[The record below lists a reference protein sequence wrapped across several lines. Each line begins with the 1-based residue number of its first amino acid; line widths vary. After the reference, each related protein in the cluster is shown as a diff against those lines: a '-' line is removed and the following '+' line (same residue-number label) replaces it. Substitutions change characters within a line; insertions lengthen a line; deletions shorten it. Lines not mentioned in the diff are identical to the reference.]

1 MPLYGRVNSS
11 VSNIDPEASCD
22 ALSRGVVGLALSR
35 MDSELCRFLTIF
47 DDKLRFWD
55 DRTGQIDFLKSVI
68 EASEQDLS
76 RGQLCLERFLA
87 NFEQIQF

>member
-22 ALSRGVVGLALSR
+22 VLSRGVVGLALSR
-35 MDSELCRFLTIF
+35 MDSEIFRFLTIF

-68 EASEQDLS
+68 ET
-76 RGQLCLERFLA
+76 
-87 NFEQIQF
+87 